1 MPTSVHTCGGISC
14 EESFSLLIVTF
25 SFFPFSSTID
35 EREGVVCDAFFE
47 LLWEEFFTVFDVL
60 TLTVS
65 TEGAEGSGGPVS
77 LPSLSSCIVLLTKM
91 GLYQQTSKKP

>member
-1 MPTSVHTCGGISC
+1 MRRIFFLANSH
-14 EESFSLLIVTF
+14 FFL
-25 SFFPFSSTID
+25 FPFFLYD
-35 EREGVVCDAFFE
+35 RREREGVVCDAFFE

-91 GLYQQTSKKP
+91 GLYQQKRKKP